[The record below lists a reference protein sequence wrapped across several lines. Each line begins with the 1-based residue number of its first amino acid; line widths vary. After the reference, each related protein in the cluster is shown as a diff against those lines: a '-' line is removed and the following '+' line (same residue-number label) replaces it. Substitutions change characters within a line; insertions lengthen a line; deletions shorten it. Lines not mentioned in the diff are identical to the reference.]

1 MARTSAAE
9 CDASTGERMAIIFI
23 YPLPT
28 LTRTAPLRRRYD
40 EGSSSDLPYV
50 ALVNGYLP
58 GGYTVDLPA
67 RRIHASAVLDMME
80 RDGFISIETRA
91 IIIDFTLYNANI
103 NTFCV
108 VRLTFEMLHTGGV
121 LPFANFRTARLLPY
135 QGDSGNTQ
143 LLLDGLVISWVT
155 VVLIIQLRELR
166 EAAREPGF
174 TFRGHFGQKWTAYEW
189 VFISLFWG
197 ILSMKYYVRSS
208 MAELERFAPFEP
220 NTHYPLHTTGQAS
233 LVENNLLAIE

>member
-1 MARTSAAE
+1 MT
-9 CDASTGERMAIIFI
+9 D
-23 YPLPT
+23 
-28 LTRTAPLRRRYD
+28 
-40 EGSSSDLPYV
+40 SSSCP
-50 ALVNGYLP
+50 NK
-58 GGYTVDLPA
+58 
-67 RRIHASAVLDMME
+67 
-80 RDGFISIETRA
+80 F
-91 IIIDFTLYNANI
+91 DFTATCRHARAARVAAYTAGG
-103 NTFCV
+103 T
-108 VRLTFEMLHTGGV
+108 RGV